1 VAEEKRGVSDAE
13 QKWPK
18 VKPHRLRIRIVAA
31 CHLREVTPRQIAV
44 EERLHPSTVRHYFK
58 GLEREG
64 WIHVCRR
71 EPVGNCIRHWY
82 TADRPKVIGDREFED
97 MNEQERNETSEG
109 VLMHYLDICKLALK
123 TGTLDARADSH
134 LSHTLVYLDRDTWK
148 DVQKELSLCLER
160 TLEKTAKAEA
170 RLLESGEDPI
180 PTVIHFGGF
189 EVPRSVMEDIK
200 VPQK

>member
-64 WIHVCRR
+64 WIHVCREER
-71 EPVGNCIRHWY
+71 VGNCVRHWY
-82 TADRPKVIGDREFED
+82 TADRAKVIGDREFED
-97 MNEQERNETSEG
+97 MNEKERFETSEG
-109 VLMHYLDICKLALK
+109 VLMHYLDICKLALA

-148 DVQKELSLCLER
+148 DVQEDLVLCLER
-160 TLEKTAKAEA
+160 TLEKTAKAED
-170 RLLESGEDPI
+170 RLRDSGEDPI
-180 PTVIHFGGF
+180 PTVIHFGSF
-189 EVPRSVMEDIK
+189 EVPHSVMEDLK
-200 VPQK
+200 PPRQ

>member
-1 VAEEKRGVSDAE
+1 VAEKKRGDSALE

-31 CHLREVTPRQIAV
+31 CHLREVTPKEVAA
-44 EERLHPSTVRHYFK
+44 EERLPASTVRHYFN

-71 EPVGNCIRHWY
+71 EPVSNGIRYWY
-82 TADRPKVIGDREFED
+82 TADRPKIIGDREFED
-97 MNEQERNETSEG
+97 MSEQERYETSEG
-109 VLMHYLDICKLALK
+109 VLMHYLDICKLALE

-148 DVQKELSLCLER
+148 DVQEDLGLCLER
-160 TLEKTAKAEA
+160 TLEKTAEAEV
-170 RLLESGEDPI
+170 RLRESGEEPI
-180 PTVIHFGGF
+180 PTVIHLGGF
-189 EVPRSVMEDIK
+189 EVPRSVMEGIK
-200 VPQK
+200 VPQG